1 VAKIA
6 SDLSKPDGL
15 IEVLSGE
22 EQSFLAPLAIN
33 KLPGIG
39 KKTAQVLKDMRLQ
52 TIGELAQIPPARL
65 KGYLGTTGEML
76 HRLANGIDDRP
87 VLPPGE
93 AKSISRERTF
103 INDTRDRHFL
113 EAILWSLSER
123 VGADLRRQNK
133 QAKRITMKL
142 RYADFSTITRSNTL
156 AQATDADQVIFNVGQ
171 KLLERALAAEKQA
184 VRLLGIGVANLVEPS
199 QQLVMLN
206 PSVKRMEQLNK
217 TIDRI
222 RDKFGFST
230 IQTGRAVQLKDVF
243 KSKR

>member
-1 VAKIA
+1 
-6 SDLSKPDGL
+6 
-15 IEVLSGE
+15 
-22 EQSFLAPLAIN
+22 
-33 KLPGIG
+33 
-39 KKTAQVLKDMRLQ
+39 
-52 TIGELAQIPPARL
+52 
-65 KGYLGTTGEML
+65 ML

-103 INDTRDRHFL
+103 INDTRDRPFL

-156 AQATDADQVIFNVGQ
+156 AQATDADQVIFDVGQ
-171 KLLERALAAEKQA
+171 KLLERALMAEKQA
-184 VRLLGIGVANLVEPS
+184 VRLLGVGVANLVEPS

-206 PSVKRMEQLNK
+206 PAVKRMEQLNK